1 MLKTDKDSKVL
12 IADAKQIK
20 LTKKTELSLIKCEKA
35 MVYKNWI

>member
-1 MLKTDKDSKVL
+1 MFKNP

-35 MVYKNWI
+35 IVYKNWIWMRGF